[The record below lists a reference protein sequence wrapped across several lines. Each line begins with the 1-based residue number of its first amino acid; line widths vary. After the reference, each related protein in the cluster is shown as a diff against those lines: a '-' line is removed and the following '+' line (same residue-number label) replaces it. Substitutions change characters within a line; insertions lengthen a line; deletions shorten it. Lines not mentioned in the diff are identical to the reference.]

1 MGNQF
6 TQNTRTK
13 HMYKI
18 LGNSAVGQDRDDIQC
33 LNVEDAKLRVEESH
47 KSPAMWKSHIL
58 REAFKKSS
66 IFQNLIQQ
74 TPLRHLYNPRNRYIQ
89 ENPKESKTDEINS
102 MFQKTFKKLMMLDAI
117 NLESKI
123 IANDHKL
130 ARKCKSH
137 KVLTKPS
144 HKREPFR
151 KSNSPPDTNLGSSDS
166 KVSLKSDS
174 HEDKKDSKNSKTYTK
189 FPYIMNNPK
198 IDSKMILKENPGENS
213 KTCSANSLY
222 LDSLMHIKLP
232 HLKHTCFDKQLMN
245 YSHNNAK
252 KSGKS
257 SGAESGGSKDSK
269 KSKKG
274 SKKDSKKKS
283 GKKDAESS
291 DSKDAKKGSKKAKK
305 GSKKDS
311 KKKGGKK
318 DAESSGGESGDSKD
332 AKKGSKKA
340 KKGSKKD
347 SKKKGGKKDAESS
360 GGESGDSKDVT
371 KDSKKDKTGS
381 KKGGKK
387 KDSKKGAVSTDSES
401 ERGSKKGKKDE
412 KEKKGSK
419 KNPIKKE
426 GASTD
431 ADSESE
437 GDSKTGKKGLKK
449 SKKES
454 KKGEKKKT
462 EMKAAESTES
472 ESEANIIKE
481 KKRSKKKRN
490 DSKKEAKKD
499 AKKDTET
506 TASESEVSSK
516 AGTMKLTKT
525 KRTDTESDT
534 TSIDVK
540 KTGFRMSSKKTTFSE
555 KGQKPMMGRVPPS
568 RERPPLPPCEPY
580 ILSPKVR
587 RVCRCNIPP
596 LPPKPRYAP
605 LPGVEWIHKLL

>member
-291 DSKDAKKGSKKAKK
+291 
-305 GSKKDS
+305 
-311 KKKGGKK
+311 
-318 DAESSGGESGDSKD
+318 GGESGDSKD
-332 AKKGSKKA
+332 AKK
-340 KKGSKKD
+340 
-347 SKKKGGKKDAESS
+347 ESS

-605 LPGVEWIHKLL
+605 LVCLLLFHCLGKIGF